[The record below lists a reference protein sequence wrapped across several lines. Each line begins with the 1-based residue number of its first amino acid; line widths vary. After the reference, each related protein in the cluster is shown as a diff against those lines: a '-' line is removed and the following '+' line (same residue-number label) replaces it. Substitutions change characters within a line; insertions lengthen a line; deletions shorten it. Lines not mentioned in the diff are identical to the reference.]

1 MDRDRL
7 TKPGI
12 PTAVFVVTIVLVGAI
27 SFTFG
32 VGLQNSSNFQ
42 SLISDRNKTHKT
54 PEDLDY
60 RSVEE
65 VYDKLRAQYNGK
77 LDEDKLLDGLKSG
90 LVGASG
96 DPYTVYLD
104 AKSAKE
110 FEESLNGEFDGIGA
124 EIATKENQLQVVAP
138 LPDTPAE
145 KAGLRPGDPIIAIN
159 GKDTAGMTTELAV
172 SKIRGKKGTTVK
184 ITIVRDNEPKELE
197 ITRSRI
203 VVEDASGE
211 ILANDIG
218 YIELRTFGDSS
229 GAQVRRIAEGFASK
243 GIKKVILDMRNN
255 SGGLLNQAVDVSSIW
270 LNGEVVVEERGL
282 NSDTEILRAD
292 RDGVLRGTQLVIL
305 INGGSASASEI
316 VAGALH
322 DHGVAKLIG
331 EKTFGKGSVQTLED
345 LPNGGQLKVTIARWF
360 TPKGVNINK
369 DGIKPDQKVELTDDD
384 FDKDRDPQ
392 LDAAKKALE

>member
-32 VGLQNSSNFQ
+32 VGIQNSSNFQ

>member
-12 PTAVFVVTIVLVGAI
+12 PTAVFVVTVVLVGAI

-32 VGLQNSSNFQ
+32 VGIQNSSNFQ

>member
-1 MDRDRL
+1 MERERL

-12 PTAVFVVTIVLVGAI
+12 PTAVFIVTLLIVGAI

-32 VGLQNSSNFQ
+32 IGIQNTSNFQ
-42 SLISDRNKTHKT
+42 SLISDRIKTQKT
-54 PEDLDY
+54 PDDLDY
-60 RSVEE
+60 SSVED
-65 VYDKLRAQYNGK
+65 VYDKLRAQYNGE

-184 ITIVRDNEPKELE
+184 ITIVRDEKPIELE

-229 GAQVRRIAEGFASK
+229 GAQVKRIAEGFASK
-243 GIKKVILDMRNN
+243 GIKKVILDLRNN

-282 NSDTEILRAD
+282 NSDKEILRAD
-292 RDGVLRGTQLVIL
+292 RDGILQGTQLVIL

-322 DHGVAKLIG
+322 DHGVAKLVG

>member
-1 MDRDRL
+1 MDRARL

-32 VGLQNSSNFQ
+32 VGIQNSSNFQ
-42 SLISDRNKTHKT
+42 SFISDRNKTHKT

-184 ITIVRDNEPKELE
+184 ITIVRDDKPKELE

-229 GAQVRRIAEGFASK
+229 GAQVKRIAEGFASK

-282 NSDTEILRAD
+282 NSDKEILRAD

-345 LPNGGQLKVTIARWF
+345 LPNGGQLKITIARWF

>member
-1 MDRDRL
+1 MDRARL

-32 VGLQNSSNFQ
+32 VGIQNSSNFQ

-184 ITIVRDNEPKELE
+184 ITIVRDDKPKELE

-229 GAQVRRIAEGFASK
+229 GAQVKRIAEGFASK

-282 NSDTEILRAD
+282 NSDKEILRAD

-345 LPNGGQLKVTIARWF
+345 LPNGGQLKITIARWF

>member
-1 MDRDRL
+1 MDRARL

-32 VGLQNSSNFQ
+32 VGIQNSSNFQ

-184 ITIVRDNEPKELE
+184 ITIIRDDKPKELE

-229 GAQVRRIAEGFASK
+229 GAQVKRIAEGFASK

-282 NSDTEILRAD
+282 NSDKEILRAD

-345 LPNGGQLKVTIARWF
+345 LPNGGQLKITIARWF

>member
-1 MDRDRL
+1 LERERL

-12 PTAVFVVTIVLVGAI
+12 PTAVFIVTLLIVGAI

-32 VGLQNSSNFQ
+32 IGIQNTSNFQ
-42 SLISDRNKTHKT
+42 SLISDRIKTQKT
-54 PEDLDY
+54 PDDLDY
-60 RSVEE
+60 SSVED
-65 VYDKLRAQYNGK
+65 VYDKLRAQYNGE

-184 ITIVRDNEPKELE
+184 ITIVRDEKPIELE

-229 GAQVRRIAEGFASK
+229 GAQVKRIAEGFASK
-243 GIKKVILDMRNN
+243 GIKKVILDLRNN

-282 NSDTEILRAD
+282 NSDKEILRAD
-292 RDGVLRGTQLVIL
+292 RDGILQGTQLVIL

-322 DHGVAKLIG
+322 DHGVAKLVG

>member
-184 ITIVRDNEPKELE
+184 ITIVRDDEPKELE